1 MSKFAARVKLSAA
14 SIQWRLS
21 IYPYQSVSVNP
32 GRCAKTLSGEAPGV
46 AHRARSKFPSFGII
60 LKPAPIEGDAG
71 RGRPAVFANPMPKT
85 KDKKPNGNGVKMGI
99 IAFRELR
106 RYRTVASS
114 LR

>member
-1 MSKFAARVKLSAA
+1 
-14 SIQWRLS
+14 
-21 IYPYQSVSVNP
+21 
-32 GRCAKTLSGEAPGV
+32 
-46 AHRARSKFPSFGII
+46 